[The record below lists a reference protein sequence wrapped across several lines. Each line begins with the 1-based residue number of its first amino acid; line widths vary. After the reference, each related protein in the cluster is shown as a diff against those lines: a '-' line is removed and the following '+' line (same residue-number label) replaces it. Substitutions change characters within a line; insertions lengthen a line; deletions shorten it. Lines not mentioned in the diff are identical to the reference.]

1 METINQDYPPNV
13 AQLSDD
19 LLDIVSGLPAMPQ
32 RRALLTLPVGTARSS
47 FFFEAPGQVLAKSR
61 EIVSELL
68 PGRVPGKWQLGMP
81 AIYLIPP
88 IANPFCTI
96 QDKAAKFRQ
105 SIHNGTGWSTFVEQV
120 PCYFGGKWGVTEE

>member
-1 METINQDYPPNV
+1 MTPWFAFAYGEDGIQHQDT
-13 AQLSDD
+13 
-19 LLDIVSGLPAMPQ
+19 LLG
-32 RRALLTLPVGTARSS
+32 
-47 FFFEAPGQVLAKSR
+47 PGIK
-61 EIVSELL
+61 
-68 PGRVPGKWQLGMP
+68 VPGKWQLGMP